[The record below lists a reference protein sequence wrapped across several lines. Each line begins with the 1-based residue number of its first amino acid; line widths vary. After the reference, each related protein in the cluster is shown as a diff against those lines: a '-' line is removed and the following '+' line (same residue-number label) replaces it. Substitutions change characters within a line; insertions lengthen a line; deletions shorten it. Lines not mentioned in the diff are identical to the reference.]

1 MCVLSRALSHPTLRP
16 LLHIISASSSSS
28 SSTYSP
34 PPPHYGTESSSGA
47 RLRRHGETHSWTLSA
62 AHCCSVV
69 CSVLSLPTAAAAH
82 AGCSSIKL
90 SVHFETSSM
99 QQVGLVVA
107 ANSMDRHHA
116 RMDHGLLVS
125 LFAFLLCWPLTKVGA
140 AHHFQFGNLA
150 ASAMNQIFQ
159 DGLWKCSQL

>member
-1 MCVLSRALSHPTLRP
+1 MTQERIDENYTNYDGSKTMWNRIISYMLFPFQLLESCAKPGLQWWNDDADDDTGEWGGICVFWAGPCVTQLCVL
-16 LLHIISASSSSS
+16 

-69 CSVLSLPTAAAAH
+69 CSVLSLLSLPTAAAAH

-90 SVHFETSSM
+90 SVQVETSSM
-99 QQVGLVVA
+99 
-107 ANSMDRHHA
+107 
-116 RMDHGLLVS
+116 
-125 LFAFLLCWPLTKVGA
+125 
-140 AHHFQFGNLA
+140 
-150 ASAMNQIFQ
+150 
-159 DGLWKCSQL
+159 